1 MMNLGAFFVLH
12 DLSTLLTDKS
22 ICLVSFRTV
31 TWGSPMSD
39 NGLSYL
45 KAIGIRIH
53 TVRYQKIRRRI
64 VEKDES
70 DDGGEVDQVTSRE
83 YKRRRAA
90 EERRKNPPR
99 KVVNVLY
106 NKEKRQYVT
115 TSMKP
120 KLLTDQV
127 GTHPLSQDHYA
138 VCFEE
143 TIVLESSN
151 LQLSDEVVIQFRN
164 SKMIKS
170 PKSSSISGGLCRLTV
185 GDMYSSILHFH
196 GEQLKDLE
204 TNLNNEIS
212 TETITAAGHEPRSQ
226 TASTNATHRKTII
239 IPPPQ
244 EYALFRPAKKAKAVT
259 VSLESLNEEME
270 SIREAEEEALKAL
283 DSDSVQS
290 DSDSSFLF
298 GGIGKKIKEEAGSKI
313 VKSNERLFGSVALSF
328 FPVL

>member
-1 MMNLGAFFVLH
+1 
-12 DLSTLLTDKS
+12 
-22 ICLVSFRTV
+22 
-31 TWGSPMSD
+31 MSD

-70 DDGGEVDQVTSRE
+70 DDGGEVDQVTSVTSRE

-170 PKSSSISGGLCRLTV
+170 PKSSSKLSGGLCRLTV

-204 TNLNNEIS
+204 THLNNEIS

-259 VSLESLNEEME
+259 VSLESLKEEMK
-270 SIREAEEEALKAL
+270 SIREAEEEVLKAL

-298 GGIGKKIKEEAGSKI
+298 GGIGKKIKEETGSKI

>member
-1 MMNLGAFFVLH
+1 
-12 DLSTLLTDKS
+12 
-22 ICLVSFRTV
+22 
-31 TWGSPMSD
+31 MSD

-70 DDGGEVDQVTSRE
+70 DDKGEVDQETSRE

-99 KVVNVLY
+99 KIVSVLY
-106 NKEKRQYVT
+106 HKEKRQCVT
-115 TSMKP
+115 TSVKP

-127 GTHPLSQDHYA
+127 DTHSLSQDHYA

-143 TIVLESSN
+143 TIVLESTN

-164 SKMIKS
+164 SKNFKS
-170 PKSSSISGGLCRLTV
+170 APKTSSELSGGLCRLTV
-185 GDMYSSILHFH
+185 GDIYSSILHFH
-196 GEQLKDLE
+196 NEQLKDLE
-204 TNLNNEIS
+204 TTLSNEIS
-212 TETITAAGHEPRSQ
+212 TEIITATGHEEPRSQ
-226 TASTNATHRKTII
+226 SASVAVTRRKTII

-244 EYALFRPAKKAKAVT
+244 EYALFRPTKKANKAFK

-270 SIREAEEEALKAL
+270 SICKAEEEALKAL
-283 DSDSVQS
+283 DSESVQS

-298 GGIGKKIKEEAGSKI
+298 GGIGKKKKEEAGSKI
-313 VKSNERLFGSVALSF
+313 VKANERLFGSVALSF